1 VRNEQKEEVAFLEKH
16 KGWAIALG
24 FHNGVPHESDVTK
37 FINKIGADLGV
48 YFIHLLR
55 FIREKVSIE
64 GIKAFHIIGFLKHN
78 NRIGVRIRTG
88 TGRKF
93 TRYSQRKKRA
103 STHGAGMTLILYDRK
118 RGYARHFD
126 TFTRCGEIFSNRAE
140 KIVQT
145 DSPVVESVE
154 TYRNQC
160 RIGGQQK
167 DKCREMHNLL
177 QKDSFRKI
185 PERGH

>member
-1 VRNEQKEEVAFLEKH
+1 MEEEITDFFSFSE
-16 KGWAIALG
+16 
-24 FHNGVPHESDVTK
+24 E
-37 FINKIGADLGV
+37 DLDDFSYDRYKYLDV
-48 YFIHLLR
+48 YFVHLLR

-78 NRIGVRIRTG
+78 NRFGVRIRTG

-103 STHGAGMTLILYDRK
+103 STYWAGMTLIQDDRK

-160 RIGGQQK
+160 RTGGQQE